1 MRIAKVLGWISGGL
15 IALLVRLLLGIK
27 LLVNPNSDRDRI
39 EAAVKAATGRELVL
53 DGELK
58 LSVFPWVA
66 LELGPATEEAVKGA
80 VKQKLQDILKK
91 GQGGLF
97 GH

>member
-1 MRIAKVLGWISGGL
+1 
-15 IALLVRLLLGIK
+15 
-27 LLVNPNSDRDRI
+27 
-39 EAAVKAATGRELVL
+39 
-53 DGELK
+53 
-58 LSVFPWVA
+58 VFPWVA